1 MALGLLLSPF
11 AHTLGDELSMK
22 RIVEAKLIQISA
34 PSLQGRMA
42 MRTDLHLARKVWHMG
57 MGILIV
63 VLYLAGISRTHGVV
77 ILGSFLGLSLFMET
91 ARLRNPAL
99 NQNVIRFCGPIM
111 RSCEIDRYTGIPYYL
126 AASILAIAIFP
137 QHIAALSILYLA
149 IGDPIASLVGILH
162 GHRGIRFANGKKSLI
177 GTVAGVVACM
187 AVTVAFLPQMHIVGT
202 ELLVMTLVGGFA
214 GGAAELLPLE
224 VDDNFS
230 IPVVSGFVL
239 WFSSILFGI

>member
-1 MALGLLLSPF
+1 
-11 AHTLGDELSMK
+11 MK
-22 RIVEAKLIQISA
+22 RIVEAKLVQIFA
-34 PSLQGRMA
+34 PDLQGRMA

-63 VLYLAGISRTHGVV
+63 VFYLAGITRTHGVMM
-77 ILGSFLGLSLFMET
+77 LGSVLGLSLFVET

-99 NQNVIRFCGPIM
+99 NAKIIQFWGPIM
-111 RSCEIDRYTGIPYYL
+111 RTCETDRYSGVPYYL
-126 AASILAIAIFP
+126 SASLLAIAIFP
-137 QHIAALSILYLA
+137 QPIAALSILYLA

-162 GHRGIRFANGKKSLI
+162 GHRGFRFANGKKSLI
-177 GTVAGVVACM
+177 GTAAGVAACM
-187 AVTVAFLPQMHIVGT
+187 AVTVAYLSQMRVEGT
-202 ELLVMTLVGGFA
+202 ELLIMTLVGGVA

-239 WFSSILFGI
+239 WFAFILFGI

>member
-1 MALGLLLSPF
+1 
-11 AHTLGDELSMK
+11 MK
-22 RIVEAKLIQISA
+22 RIVEAKLVQIFA
-34 PSLQGRMA
+34 PGLQGRLA

-63 VLYLAGISRTHGVV
+63 VLYLAGISRTHGVMM
-77 ILGSFLGLSLFMET
+77 LGSVLGLSLFMET

-99 NQNVIRFCGPIM
+99 NAKIIRFWGPIM
-111 RSCEIDRYTGIPYYL
+111 RTCETDRYSGVPYYL
-126 AASILAIAIFP
+126 AASLLAIAIFP
-137 QHIAALSILYLA
+137 QPIAALSILYLA

-162 GHRGIRFANGKKSLI
+162 GHRGVRFANGKKSLI
-177 GTVAGVVACM
+177 GTAAGVAACM
-187 AVTVAFLPQMHIVGT
+187 AVTVAYLSQMRVEGS
-202 ELLVMTLVGGFA
+202 ELLIMTLVGGVA

-239 WFSSILFGI
+239 WFAFILFGI